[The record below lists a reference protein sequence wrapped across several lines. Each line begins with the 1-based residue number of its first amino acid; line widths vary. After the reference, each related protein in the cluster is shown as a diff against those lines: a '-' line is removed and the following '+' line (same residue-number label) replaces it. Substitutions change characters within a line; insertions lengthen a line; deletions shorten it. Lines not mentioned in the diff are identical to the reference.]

1 MPVRIPRLDHLRTS
15 AFQPIS
21 ILLITAAGAKLNI
34 VGAGNAQ
41 ARRWHDR
48 LQPNAPKP
56 QTLRAP
62 ALSFYA
68 EKMITFVDIEEARE
82 RIKDQIYLSPF
93 PHSETISRMS
103 GNKVFFKLENLQLTG
118 SFKERG
124 ALNRLLTLPAEESAR
139 GVIAASAGNHGM
151 AVAYHSRRLGIG
163 STIVMPTS
171 APLIKVTRVRQYGAE
186 TILQGSDY
194 DGAYTEAIRLGKEKS
209 LTFISAFDDPWI
221 VAGQGTIGLELYEQ
235 NPDLDAVIV
244 PVGGGG
250 LIAGI
255 ALGLKTLLPK
265 VRIFGVQSAA
275 LPSMKAALENGAP
288 VKLAAA
294 MTIADG
300 IAVRAV
306 GATPFDLIK
315 KHVDEIVT
323 VSESEIANA
332 VLVLLE
338 VEKTVAEGAAA
349 VPLAALLNKKVGLSG
364 KNVGLVVSG
373 GNIDMNLISRI
384 IESGLIQD
392 GRLGR
397 FAVVI
402 SDRPGSLA
410 RLAQSVA
417 DLGANILQIDHSR
430 GFGEMAI
437 GETEVELILETSGAE
452 HIQRIYE
459 SLRADK
465 FKIKNQ
471 R

>member
-1 MPVRIPRLDHLRTS
+1 
-15 AFQPIS
+15 
-21 ILLITAAGAKLNI
+21 
-34 VGAGNAQ
+34 
-41 ARRWHDR
+41 
-48 LQPNAPKP
+48 
-56 QTLRAP
+56 
-62 ALSFYA
+62 
-68 EKMITFVDIEEARE
+68 MITFVDLEEARE

-93 PHSETISRMS
+93 PHSETISRMAD
-103 GNKVFFKLENLQLTG
+103 NKVFFKLENLQLTG

-124 ALNRLLTLPAEESAR
+124 ALNRLLTLTPEESKR

-151 AVAYHSRRLGIG
+151 AVAYHSRRLNIA

-186 TILQGSDY
+186 SVLYGSDY
-194 DGAYTEAIRLGKEKS
+194 DAAYGEAIRLSQEKR

-255 ALGLKTLLPK
+255 ALALKTLLPK
-265 VRIFGVQSAA
+265 VRIIGVQSEAV
-275 LPSMKAALENGAP
+275 PSMKASLTKGAP
-288 VKLAAA
+288 THLPAAT
-294 MTIADG
+294 TIADG

-306 GATPFDLIK
+306 GATPFELVK
-315 KHVDEIVT
+315 TYVDEIVT
-323 VSESEIANA
+323 VNEGEIANA
-332 VLVLLE
+332 VLMLLE

-349 VPLAALLNKKVGLSG
+349 VPLAALLNKKVSLTG

-384 IESGLIQD
+384 IETGLIQD
-392 GRLGR
+392 GRLGK
-397 FAVVI
+397 FAVIV

-410 RLAQSVA
+410 RLAQRIA
-417 DLGANILQIDHSR
+417 DLGANILQITQSR

-437 GETEVELILETSGAE
+437 GETEVELILETAGAE

-459 SLRADK
+459 TLRADK
-465 FKIKNQ
+465 FKIKNE